1 MTEEFTLM
9 GGTMSAR
16 YDRYIDNYD
25 IAKEAG
31 FISKVAELIDAIKK
45 LKPAC
50 KNPEYAYDIHLREK
64 SEIMVYHGGTCLLII
79 NLSRLKDGKI
89 SFKSKSYEKER
100 DMPKGKKNPESFKGK
115 ECAEAFTLLKS
126 VSNVK
131 DMELI
136 IDRVRIFLDYA
147 VSTVS
152 DKFYRNNHSEG
163 YWSSKLSIDY
173 GRNSAPDDKWLIID
187 REAVIGFNAADGK
200 IASKLKEEFYSAIKQ
215 DVESIKKNP
224 KFSGWADLSKSFGD
238 ELDFLAIGRDGQLLC
253 IELKHGDNTSGIYW
267 GPLQAK
273 VYQKAFEK
281 KIADLS
287 SKITEMVRQKVALG
301 LLPPETSERIPA
313 DGFKVVKGILAVS
326 DAKRKSD
333 SKCWQRAN
341 EVNSKLSSPVLMVR
355 SFTGVGKLEWENF

>member
-1 MTEEFTLM
+1 
-9 GGTMSAR
+9 MSAR
-16 YDRYIDNYD
+16 YDRYINNYD

-31 FISKVAELIDAIKK
+31 FISKVSELIDAIKK

-50 KNPEYAYDIHLREK
+50 KDPEYAYDIHLREK
-64 SEIMVYHGGTCLLII
+64 SEIMVYHGGTCLLVI
-79 NLSRLKDGKI
+79 NLSRLYYGEI

-100 DMPKGKKNPESFKGK
+100 DKPKGKKCPELFKGK
-115 ECAEAFTLLKS
+115 ECAEAFALLKS

-136 IDRVRIFLDYA
+136 IDRVSSFLGYA

-152 DKFYRNNHSEG
+152 DKFYHNNHSEG

-173 GRNSAPDDKWLIID
+173 GRNSKPDDKWLIID

-215 DVESIKKNP
+215 DVESIKQNP
-224 KFSGWADLSKSFGD
+224 RFSGWADISKSFGD

-273 VYQKAFEK
+273 VYQKAFEN

-287 SKITEMVRQKVALG
+287 SKITEMVRQKVELG
-301 LLPPETSERIPA
+301 LLPPEASERIPA
-313 DGFKVVKGILAVS
+313 DGFKVVKGILAVA
-326 DAKRKSD
+326 DASGNVN
-333 SKCWQRAN
+333 SECWQRAN
-341 EVNSKLSSPVLMVR
+341 DVNSKLSPPVSMLR
-355 SFTGVGKLEWENF
+355 SIDKAGNLEWKSF